1 MIKLEKI
8 LLRTKNTFHKDTIMH
23 ISYMGQLRYRN
34 FKAKNKKEKGE
45 YDQTIIIVGNFN
57 VFLS

>member
-8 LLRTKNTFHKDTIMH
+8 LLRTKNTFHKDTTMH
-23 ISYMGQLRYRN
+23 ISYTGQLRYRN
-34 FKAKNKKEKGE
+34 LRQKTKSRKENDKNV
-45 YDQTIIIVGNFN
+45 DIVGNFN